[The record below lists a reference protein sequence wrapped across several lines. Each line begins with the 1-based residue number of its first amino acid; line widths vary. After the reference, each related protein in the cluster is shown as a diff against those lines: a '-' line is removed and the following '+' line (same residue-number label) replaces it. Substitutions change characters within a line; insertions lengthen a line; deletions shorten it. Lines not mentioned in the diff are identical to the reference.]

1 LNYEQLKTFL
11 SVADKK
17 SFSETARV
25 LHLSQPTVTS
35 QIKSLE
41 KNLNTTLFERTTKQV
56 ELTPSAKILYR
67 YAKEIVK
74 LSEIAENEIL
84 SISST
89 IQGRLTIASSLTIG
103 EYILPQAL
111 GKFNENYPHIQMNV
125 DITNTHQILSR
136 IKDHVLDIGLIEAPV
151 EDPELVLEPFMED
164 ELVLIA
170 KPGYFEQETP
180 IITLVDLLNLPLILR
195 EEGSGTRT
203 VMESHLIH
211 AGLNPADLNLILE
224 LGSTESVKSAVESGL
239 GISIISRTALKKEL
253 QLKLLKIYPIES
265 MLLNRHF
272 YIVYHRD
279 TVLKPTV
286 MAFLQSIKDL
296 GKQHKSLLQS
306 EN

>member
-17 SFSETARV
+17 NFSETARV

-41 KNLNTTLFERTTKQV
+41 KKLNTTLFERTTKHV

-74 LSEIAENEIL
+74 LSELAENEIL
-84 SISST
+84 SISTT
-89 IQGRLTIASSLTIG
+89 IQGRLTIACSLTIG

-111 GKFNENYPHIQMNV
+111 GKFKENFPHIQMNV

-170 KPGYFEQETP
+170 KPDFFEQETATINP
-180 IITLVDLLNLPLILR
+180 EELIALPLILR

-211 AGLNPADLNLILE
+211 AGLNPTDLNLVLE
-224 LGSTESVKSAVESGL
+224 LGSTESIKSAVESGL
-239 GISIISRTALKKEL
+239 GVSIISKTAIKKEL
-253 QLKLLKIYPIES
+253 QLKLLKIYPIEN

-286 MAFLQSIKDL
+286 IAFLQSIKDF
-296 GKQHKSLLQS
+296 GKQQKNLLQS
-306 EN
+306 

>member
-1 LNYEQLKTFL
+1 VTKLNYEQLKTFL

-35 QIKSLE
+35 HIKSLE

-67 YAKEIVK
+67 YAKKIVK

-84 SISST
+84 GISKT

-103 EYILPQAL
+103 EYVLPQAL
-111 GKFNENYPHIQMNV
+111 GKFKEIYPHIQMNV

-170 KPGYFEQETP
+170 KPTYFEQETP
-180 IITLVDLLNLPLILR
+180 TINPEELIALPLILR

-203 VMESHLIH
+203 VMETHLIR
-211 AGLNPADLNLILE
+211 AGLNPSNLNLILE

-239 GISIISRTALKKEL
+239 GVSIISKTAIKKEL
-253 QLKLLKIYPIES
+253 QLKLLKICPIQN
-265 MLLNRHF
+265 MLFIRQF

-286 MAFLQSIKDL
+286 LAFLQSIKAL
-296 GKQHKSLLQS
+296 EQQQ
-306 EN
+306 

>member
-56 ELTPSAKILYR
+56 ELTPSAKVLYR
-67 YAKEIVK
+67 YAKDIVK
-74 LSEIAENEIL
+74 LSEMAENEIL
-84 SISST
+84 SISKT
-89 IQGRLTIASSLTIG
+89 IQGRLIIACSLTIG
-103 EYILPQAL
+103 ENILPQAL
-111 GKFNENYPHIQMNV
+111 GKFKENYPHIQMNV
-125 DITNTHQILSR
+125 DITNTHQILSK
-136 IKDHVLDIGLIEAPV
+136 IKDHVLDMGLIEAPV
-151 EDPELVLEPFMED
+151 EDPALVLEPFMKD
-164 ELVLIA
+164 ELLLIA
-170 KPGYFEQETP
+170 KPGYFEQDKP
-180 IITLVDLLNLPLILR
+180 IIIPDELISLPLILR
-195 EEGSGTRT
+195 EEGSGTRA
-203 VMESHLIH
+203 VMESHLTH

-239 GISIISRTALKKEL
+239 GVSIISKSAIKKEL
-253 QLKLLKIYPIES
+253 KLQLLKTYRIEDIS
-265 MLLNRHF
+265 LLREF

-286 MAFLQSIKDL
+286 QAFIQLIKNL
-296 GKQHKSLLQS
+296 EKHQ
-306 EN
+306 NT